1 MKTQQPKNIFS
12 YFTDQFIG
20 SFTGFIIGIWASSL
34 VSHFFATRSISNLWG
49 LATKKAVVSR
59 QTFGA
64 MEWIASVLVGYIV
77 FEIVLR
83 TMKNYFLPRTETI
96 RSRLNRI
103 MMRAWLYIRKK
114 EDTLIQE
121 MP

>member
-1 MKTQQPKNIFS
+1 MKTQQPKNIFR
-12 YFTDQFIG
+12 YFSDQFIG

-34 VSHFFATRSISNLWG
+34 VSHFFATRSINNLWG
-49 LATKKAVVSR
+49 LATKKTVVSR

-64 MEWIASVLVGYIV
+64 MEWIASVLVGYLV

-83 TMKNYFLPRTETI
+83 TMKNYFLPHTETI
-96 RSRLNRI
+96 RSRITR
-103 MMRAWLYIRKK
+103 MMTKAWLYIRKK
-114 EDTLIQE
+114 EDNLIQE